1 MGDIF
6 TQRAPILFQTL
17 ADHELRITH
26 TRSEKL
32 QRQFSATSAIYK
44 QDQKLAGCPVTE
56 VL

>member
-32 QRQFSATSAIYK
+32 QRQFSATSGIYK